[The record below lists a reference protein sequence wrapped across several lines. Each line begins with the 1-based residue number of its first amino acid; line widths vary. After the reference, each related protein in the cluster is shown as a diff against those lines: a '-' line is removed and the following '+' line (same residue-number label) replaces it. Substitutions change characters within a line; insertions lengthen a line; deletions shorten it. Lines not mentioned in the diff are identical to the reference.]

1 MTKRKLQLQAVL
13 QLKNDLEERIEQ
25 TEKSIIGYNT
35 TDIKIDS
42 LLEKLDKYQEQLI
55 IVKEVIQNANK
66 TKHSTRK
73 TNNYYIYKLSNLQR
87 RKKFYRLLYSSIN
100 NTEKSAQLNR
110 EEILSRRR
118 SLETEIETLQ
128 TKLSNFNINKT
139 VSIEID
145 ESLDLDISI

>member
-1 MTKRKLQLQAVL
+1 MTKRKLQLKAVL
-13 QLKNDLEERIEQ
+13 QLKDDLEERIEQ
-25 TEKSIIGYNT
+25 TEKSIIGYNV
-35 TDIKIDS
+35 TDVKIDS

>member
-55 IVKEVIQNANK
+55 IVKEVIQNANR
-66 TKHSTRK
+66 TKHSDRK

-87 RKKFYRLLYSSIN
+87 RRKFYQALYAMPEQADK
-100 NTEKSAQLNR
+100 TAQLDKT
-110 EEILSRRR
+110 EVLSRKR
-118 SLETEIETLQ
+118 SLETEITTLQ
-128 TKLSNFNINKT
+128 AKLSNFNTSKT

-145 ESLDLDISI
+145 ESLNLDISI